1 MGRSN
6 DSAVLWKVRRCHP
19 HSFSPEQSRTS
30 LVAGWSCFNLS
41 LAWEAT
47 CLDPNVR
54 SKLAHWKPGPCRS
67 LTRDHLREERQRQS
81 CLRRDSHGARN
92 RWLLKIVTDWW
103 TLSVPSTSGGGG
115 VRWGRV
121 LVPAQ
126 GCLRVVFS
134 SLHRI
139 YVIGWGKPK
148 CLQMWD
154 SQERCLLS
162 LTVPAR
168 DVWQW
173 AIMIDIDTVSL
184 PGRGCSRACLKSILQ
199 VLIRHWYQRR
209 DQYYRCLC
217 RAARHLMSTV
227 RPVKAS
233 VVHSV
238 VVHWT
243 FTVTNKK

>member
-1 MGRSN
+1 M
-6 DSAVLWKVRRCHP
+6 
-19 HSFSPEQSRTS
+19 RTS
-30 LVAGWSCFNLS
+30 IGSS
-41 LAWEAT
+41 
-47 CLDPNVR
+47 
-54 SKLAHWKPGPCRS
+54 PGVSAC
-67 LTRDHLREERQRQS
+67 
-81 CLRRDSHGARN
+81 C
-92 RWLLKIVTDWW
+92 
-103 TLSVPSTSGGGG
+103 
-115 VRWGRV
+115 
-121 LVPAQ
+121 
-126 GCLRVVFS
+126 FS

-139 YVIGWGKPK
+139 YVISWGKTK

-154 SQERCLLS
+154 SQDRCLLS

-209 DQYYRCLC
+209 DQYFRCLC

-233 VVHSV
+233 VVQSV
-238 VVHWT
+238 VAMVTVVHWT
-243 FTVTNKK
+243 FTVTKKNNTFVRHMKRLNKMQR